1 MTNSR
6 LSTREHIRD
15 AELNPAQLKELALIV
30 DSMSGDED
38 LDSAY
43 YQDIDINTET
53 INLQPWRHICAC
65 CDFAERFIAS
75 GGLDG
80 YHRERITKELSLETI
95 ERIKGYRHMLNAT
108 KHLHDNLDTEIRA
121 EAEATLND
129 E

>member
-15 AELNPAQLKELALIV
+15 AELNPEQLKELALIV

-75 GGLDG
+75 GGLEG
-80 YHRERITKELSLETI
+80 YHRERINKERSLETI
-95 ERIKGYRHMLNAT
+95 EKIKGYRHMLNAS
-108 KHLHDNLDTEIRA
+108 KHLHRTLADEM
-121 EAEATLND
+121 EAEAKATTD